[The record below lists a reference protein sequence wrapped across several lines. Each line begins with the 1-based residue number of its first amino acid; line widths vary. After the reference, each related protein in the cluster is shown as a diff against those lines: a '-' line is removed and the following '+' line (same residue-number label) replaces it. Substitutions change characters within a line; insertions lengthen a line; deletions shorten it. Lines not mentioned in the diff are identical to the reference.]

1 MTQMMANDP
10 GGHATTAMISYISI
24 SSFLLVFLSF
34 RHSKY
39 ELTGGIKTISIS
51 QLRAAAAFTDAQS
64 RDRL

>member
-1 MTQMMANDP
+1 MTNDQ
-10 GGHATTAMISYISI
+10 GGHGTTSLIFYISLT
-24 SSFLLVFLSF
+24 SLLLVFLSF

-51 QLRAAAAFTDAQS
+51 ELRAAAAFTDAQS

>member
-1 MTQMMANDP
+1 MMPSDP
-10 GGHATTAMISYISI
+10 GGHATTAPISYISV
-24 SSFLLVFLSF
+24 SSFLLYVLSF

-51 QLRAAAAFTDAQS
+51 QLREAAAFTDAQS